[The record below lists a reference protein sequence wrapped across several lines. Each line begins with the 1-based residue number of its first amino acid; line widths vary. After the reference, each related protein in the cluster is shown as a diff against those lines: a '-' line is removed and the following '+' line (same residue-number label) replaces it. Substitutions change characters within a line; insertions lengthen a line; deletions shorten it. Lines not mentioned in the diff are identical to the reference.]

1 MRPRLRRGPGAK
13 DPADASGRAPGG
25 PEAEIGRVEAEI
37 GRLFGVLE
45 GLSAQLSELAA
56 GAADGPFRRDDL
68 AVLRPTIFGIL
79 SAHRELAAGAGVI
92 TAPDVLAD
100 APLWLEW
107 WWTTPAGTPEE
118 LRVNLNPA
126 APDFYDYT
134 TAEWYTAAER
144 TGEPRAVGPYVD
156 HFCTGEYTITLS
168 VPVRLGERF
177 LGVAAADVL
186 VSSLERQVLP
196 ALLAAGRPSALTS
209 ADGRI
214 IAATSPHWPPG
225 LRVPAEGP
233 ATRTPLGSWQLV
245 ELTDEGA
252 GLVSP

>member
-1 MRPRLRRGPGAK
+1 MNATL
-13 DPADASGRAPGG
+13 
-25 PEAEIGRVEAEI
+25 GRVEAEI

-45 GLSAQLSELAA
+45 GLSGRLAA
-56 GAADGPFRRDDL
+56 LAGDAADGPLRRDDL
-68 AVLRPTIFGIL
+68 AALRPTIFGIL

-134 TAEWYTAAER
+134 TAEWYAAPER
-144 TGEPRAVGPYVD
+144 TGAPQAVGPYVD

-168 VPVRLGERF
+168 VPVRLAGRF

-186 VSSLERQVLP
+186 VSSLERRVLP
-196 ALLAAGRPSALTS
+196 ALLAGGRPSALTS
-209 ADGRI
+209 SDGRI
-214 IAATSPHWPPG
+214 IAATSARLAPG
-225 LRVPAEGP
+225 ERVPAAAAG
-233 ATRTPLGSWQLV
+233 ARARFGSWQLV
-245 ELTDEGA
+245 ELTA
-252 GLVSP
+252 G

>member
-1 MRPRLRRGPGAK
+1 VKPRQALVRPRQESAAL
-13 DPADASGRAPGG
+13 
-25 PEAEIGRVEAEI
+25 GRVEAEI

-45 GLSAQLSELAA
+45 GLSGQLAELA
-56 GAADGPFRRDDL
+56 GNADGSFRRDDL
-68 AVLRPTIFGIL
+68 AALRPAIFGIL
-79 SAHRELAAGAGVI
+79 SSHRELAAGAGVI

-134 TAEWYTAAER
+134 TAEWYTAPSR
-144 TGEPRAVGPYVD
+144 TGSPQAVGPYVD

-168 VPVRLGERF
+168 VPVRLAGRF
-177 LGVAAADVL
+177 IGVAAADVL

-196 ALLAAGRPSALTS
+196 ALLAGGRAAALTS

-214 IAATSPHWPPG
+214 IAATSARWAPG
-225 LRVPAEGP
+225 ARVPEAAAAP
-233 ATRTPLGSWQLV
+233 RAPFGSWQLV
-245 ELTDEGA
+245 ELTNEADD
-252 GLVSP
+252 LVSAW